1 MKVLIIED
9 EADLRQIIGESLLR
23 ENFVVEYARDFNAA
37 LEKSTSYDYDC
48 ILLDIG
54 LPGGS
59 GLDILRTLKEE
70 NKMSNVIIISAKDSL
85 DDKLEGLDLGADD
98 YLPKPFHVAELNA
111 RIRSVLRR
119 KNFDGGNTASLGNL
133 TINFLD
139 RTVSVEKSDL
149 VLNRKEF
156 DTLAYFMMNKNRLV
170 NKSSLAEHVWGDYI
184 DRVDDF
190 EFIYSQI
197 KNLRKKLK
205 DSNASVEILAVYG
218 VGYKMTEA

>member
-1 MKVLIIED
+1 MKMLIIED

-59 GLDILRTLKEE
+59 GLDILRTLKKE

-139 RTVSVEKSDL
+139 RTVSVEKYDL

>member
-59 GLDILRTLKEE
+59 GLDILRTLKKE

-139 RTVSVEKSDL
+139 RTVSVEKYDL

>member
-9 EADLRQIIGESLLR
+9 EAELRHVIGESLLR

-59 GLDILRTLKEE
+59 GLDILRTLKKE

-119 KNFDGGNTASLGNL
+119 KSFDGGNTAVLGNL
-133 TINFLD
+133 TLNFLD
-139 RTVSVEKSDL
+139 RTVTVEQMDL

-170 NKSSLAEHVWGDYI
+170 NKNSLAEHVWGDYI

-205 DSNASVEILAVYG
+205 DSNASVEIQAVYG
-218 VGYKMTEA
+218 VGYKMTEV

>member
-9 EADLRQIIGESLLR
+9 EVELRHVIGESLLR

-59 GLDILRTLKEE
+59 GLDILRTLKKE

-119 KNFDGGNTASLGNL
+119 KSFDGGNTASLGNL
-133 TINFLD
+133 TLNFLD
-139 RTVSVEKSDL
+139 RTVAVEQMDL

-170 NKSSLAEHVWGDYI
+170 NKNSLAEHVWGDYI

-205 DSNASVEILAVYG
+205 YSNASVEIQAVYG
-218 VGYKMTEA
+218 VGYKMTEV